1 MSEENDFLFDDMGPM
16 AKRRV
21 LIGSILA
28 TAFLFWMLWVAYNRL
43 ASNGQFEAKRWEL
56 FAHPGTWKF
65 LAGGLKNTML
75 AAVITA
81 CISFPLSILMAL
93 ARLSNKKLLNKFAVT
108 FVEFFRSMPLVLFI
122 LFIAVAAPASG
133 VFKISGLWVL
143 VTGMTMYYIAIFSEV
158 VRAGIISLPSGQRE
172 AAMALGMTYRQSMRL
187 VELPQALYAMT
198 PAIMSQ
204 LLFLVQDTS
213 LGYIIPYEELLRR
226 GKNIESFSP
235 IAILQTYI
243 VITLVYALVS
253 LSLLWLTNRIERN
266 RNLPAPR
273 APKGTKKAQA
283 TPAV

>member
-1 MSEENDFLFDDMGPM
+1 MSEENDFLFDDMGPK

-21 LIGSILA
+21 FIGSILA
-28 TAFLFWMLWVAYNRL
+28 TALLVWILWVAYNRL
-43 ASNGQFEAKRWEL
+43 ASHGQFEARRWEL
-56 FAHPGTWKF
+56 FTHTGTWKF

-133 VFKISGLWVL
+133 PFKISGLWVL

-158 VRAGIISLPSGQRE
+158 VRAGIISLSSGQRE

-266 RNLPAPR
+266 RNLPTPR
-273 APKGTKKAQA
+273 APKGSKVAQLES
-283 TPAV
+283 AV

>member
-1 MSEENDFLFDDMGPM
+1 
-16 AKRRV
+16 
-21 LIGSILA
+21 
-28 TAFLFWMLWVAYNRL
+28 
-43 ASNGQFEAKRWEL
+43 
-56 FAHPGTWKF
+56 
-65 LAGGLKNTML
+65 
-75 AAVITA
+75 
-81 CISFPLSILMAL
+81 
-93 ARLSNKKLLNKFAVT
+93 
-108 FVEFFRSMPLVLFI
+108 
-122 LFIAVAAPASG
+122 
-133 VFKISGLWVL
+133 
-143 VTGMTMYYIAIFSEV
+143 
-158 VRAGIISLPSGQRE
+158 
-172 AAMALGMTYRQSMRL
+172 MALGMTYRQSMRL

-273 APKGTKKAQA
+273 APKGSKVAQLES
-283 TPAV
+283 AV

>member
-1 MSEENDFLFDDMGPM
+1 MSEENDFLFDDMGPK

-28 TAFLFWMLWVAYNRL
+28 TAFLVWMLWVAYNRL
-43 ASNGQFEAKRWEL
+43 ASNGQFEARRWEL

-75 AAVITA
+75 AAIITA

-133 VFKISGLWVL
+133 VFKISGLWIL

-172 AAMALGMTYRQSMRL
+172 AAMALGMTYSQSMRL
-187 VELPQALYAMT
+187 IELPQALYAMT

-235 IAILQTYI
+235 ISILQTYI

-266 RNLPAPR
+266 RQLPAPR
-273 APKGTKKAQA
+273 APRGTKKAQVKLA
-283 TPAV
+283 N

>member
-1 MSEENDFLFDDMGPM
+1 MSQETDFLFDDMGPK

-21 LIGSILA
+21 FIGSILA
-28 TAFLFWMLWVAYNRL
+28 TAFLVWMLWVAYSRL
-43 ASNGQFEAKRWEL
+43 ASNGQFEARRWEL

-65 LAGGLKNTML
+65 LAGGLKNTIL

-122 LFIAVAAPASG
+122 LFIAVAAPVSG
-133 VFKISGLWVL
+133 TFKISGLWIL

-172 AAMALGMTYRQSMRL
+172 AAMALGMTYSQSMRL

-235 IAILQTYI
+235 ISILQTYL

-273 APKGTKKAQA
+273 APKGSKKTKIKP
-283 TPAV
+283 T

>member
-1 MSEENDFLFDDMGPM
+1 MSEENDFLFDDMGPK

-21 LIGSILA
+21 LIFSILA
-28 TAFLFWMLWVAYNRL
+28 TALLFWTLWVAYNRL
-43 ASNGQFEAKRWEL
+43 ASNGQFEARRWEL

-93 ARLSNKKLLNKFAVT
+93 ARLSHIKLLNKFAVT

-133 VFKISGLWVL
+133 PFKISGLWVL
-143 VTGMTMYYIAIFSEV
+143 VTGMTMYYIAVFSEV

-172 AAMALGMTYRQSMRL
+172 AAMALGMTYSQSMRL
-187 VELPQALYAMT
+187 VELPQALYSMT
-198 PAIMSQ
+198 PAIMGQ

-235 IAILQTYI
+235 IAILQTYL

-266 RNLPAPR
+266 RSLSAPR
-273 APKGTKKAQA
+273 APKGTSK
-283 TPAV
+283 TPVDVAI

>member
-1 MSEENDFLFDDMGPM
+1 MGPK

-21 LIGSILA
+21 FIGSILA
-28 TAFLFWMLWVAYNRL
+28 TAFLVWMLWVAYSRL
-43 ASNGQFEAKRWEL
+43 ASNGQFEARRWEL

-122 LFIAVAAPASG
+122 LFIAVAAPVSG
-133 VFKISGLWVL
+133 AFKISGLWIL

-172 AAMALGMTYRQSMRL
+172 AAMALGMTYSQSMRL

-235 IAILQTYI
+235 ISILQTYL

-273 APKGTKKAQA
+273 APKGSKKTKIKP
-283 TPAV
+283 T